1 MHIEIGVIS
10 VPKALE
16 IIKERIVVFD
26 GAMGT
31 LLQKQGLLTEGCPEL
46 LNIDRPDA
54 IENIH
59 RLYVEAG
66 ADVVETNTF
75 GGNRIKLN
83 EFGLGHRVAE
93 LNAAGVQAAK
103 RAAGSRALVA
113 LSVGPTG
120 KMMEPNGPLTFQEA
134 YEVFKE
140 QMAAGV
146 AAGADLICIETMS
159 DLGEAR
165 AAVLAAKDAAPHVP
179 VICCMTF
186 QPDGRTLMG
195 TDPVTAV
202 ITLQSLGAD
211 LLGANCSGGPEEL
224 HGVIATMATV
234 SQVPLLVQPNA
245 GLPILEGGQTVFPLG
260 AAEMA
265 DYAPKLVEAGAS
277 LVGSCCGSTP
287 EFTAAIKARVA
298 NLTPPAAKYQPQTY
312 VSSSTKTVALGGN
325 NPIRI
330 IGERINPTG
339 KKLLSAELRQG
350 SLARVVQEAIE
361 QVQKGADLL
370 DVNVGLPDIDEA
382 AMLVKAV
389 NAVQK
394 VVNVPLQL
402 DSTDPKAL
410 EAALQVYQ
418 GKALVNSV
426 NGKEESLTTVLPLVK
441 RYGACVLGLCLDERG
456 IPAKAEDRLAIARRI
471 VERAESYGI
480 PREDILIDCLV
491 LTASAQQQEVLETIK
506 ATQLVKEQ
514 LGVAT
519 VLGVS
524 NVSFGL
530 PQRPLLNRTF
540 LAMAV
545 AAGLDAPIINPHD
558 SEMVHT
564 IMAGQVLTGRDHD
577 SKRFIAAFANQK
589 TSTPAT
595 AKNEPA
601 QLTPAEA
608 LYKAV
613 VTGIKDGVT
622 ELVEQ
627 SLAEGHSMMDVVDN
641 ILIPALDEVGNKY
654 EQGQFFLPQLMQS
667 AEVVQLAFGRLRQEL
682 KGNEVDKGT
691 VVLATVKGDIHDIGK
706 NIVKVLMENYGFKV
720 VDLGKDVAPEEVV
733 QATKTHQARAVGL
746 SALMTTTIPHM
757 KETIDQLRAAGLRCQ
772 VIVGGAVLNQRY
784 ADMIGADYYA
794 KDAREGVRAAQKIY
808 GC

>member
-1 MHIEIGVIS
+1 MRIEIGVIS
-10 VPKALE
+10 VPKVLE
-16 IIKERIVVFD
+16 MIKERILVFD

-31 LLQKQGLLTEGCPEL
+31 LLQKQGLLDEGCPEL
-46 LNIDRPDA
+46 LNIEQAAA
-54 IENIH
+54 IESIH

-66 ADVVETNTF
+66 ADIIETNTF
-75 GGNRIKLN
+75 GGSRIKLD

-93 LNAAGVQAAK
+93 LNAAGVKAAK
-103 RAAGSRALVA
+103 KAAGQRALVA

-120 KMMEPNGPLTFQEA
+120 KMMQPNGPLTFNEA

-165 AAVLAAKDAAPHVP
+165 AAVLAAKDISPQVP

-211 LLGANCSGGPEEL
+211 ILGANCSGGPEEL
-224 HGVIATMATV
+224 KTVISTMATV
-234 SQVPLLVQPNA
+234 SNVPLLVQPNA
-245 GLPILEGGQTVFPLG
+245 GLPILEEDKTVFPLT

-265 DYAPKLVEAGAS
+265 DYAPLLVEAGAS

-287 EFTAAIKARVA
+287 EFTAAIKEQVA
-298 NLTPPAAKYQPQTY
+298 PLQSPKPKYQPQTY
-312 VSSSTKTVALGGN
+312 VTSSTKTVAVGGD

-350 SLARVVQEAIE
+350 SLARVVQEAIQ
-361 QVQKGADLL
+361 QVQNGADLL
-370 DVNVGLPDIDEA
+370 DVNVGLPDIDEV
-382 AMLVKAV
+382 AMLLKAV

-410 EAALQVYQ
+410 EAALQVYH

-426 NGKEESLTTVLPLVK
+426 NGKEESITTVLPLVK
-441 RYGACVLGLCLDERG
+441 RYGACVLGLCLDDKG
-456 IPAKAEDRLAIARRI
+456 IPPKAEGRLAIARRI
-471 VERAESYGI
+471 VERAASYGI
-480 PREDILIDCLV
+480 AKENILIDCLV
-491 LTASAQQQEVLETIK
+491 LTASAQQQEVLESIK
-506 ATQLVKEQ
+506 AAQLVKEQ

-530 PQRPLLNRTF
+530 PQRPLLNRTY

-558 SEMVHT
+558 TEMVDT
-564 IMAGQVLTGRDHD
+564 IKAAQVLTGRDRD
-577 SKRFIAAFANQK
+577 SKHFIATYANQK
-589 TSTPAT
+589 NSTP
-595 AKNEPA
+595 KNEPT
-601 QLTPAEA
+601 TPLSPGES

-613 VTGIKDGVT
+613 VSGLKDGVT

-627 SLAEGHSMMDVVDN
+627 SLADGHSMMDVVDK

-654 EQGQFFLPQLMQS
+654 EQGEFFLPQLMQS

-682 KGNEVDKGT
+682 SGNEVDKGT

-720 VDLGKDVAPEEVV
+720 VDLGKDVPPEEVV
-733 QATKTHQARAVGL
+733 KATKEHNAQAVGL

-757 KETIDQLRAAGLRCQ
+757 KETIVQLKAAGLRCQ

-784 ADMIGADYYA
+784 ADMIGADHYA
-794 KDAREGVRAAQKIY
+794 KDAREGVRLAQKIF
-808 GC
+808 GVQ